1 MKKFDLYNKIY
12 LSILSVVSFFIL
24 FYSFKENNIDNIS
37 VYLFSFLLIFIIL
50 LLTFYF
56 IIINHISFYPINV
69 LFNLYILITILFFLY
84 NFDDIFNNIYPGL
97 FNKLD
102 KNIFLDLFYDSLKI
116 LILTVL
122 FFNAGFFLTLK
133 LFGKVQYNF
142 LPKLNEIEF
151 IRLNFF
157 LLLAKLLFIISYIV
171 IGKGFF
177 ELQKPISLLI
187 VLISFYSLIFF
198 EKNKLLNLFI
208 IFFIFFENSVMTLSV
223 YKNMILL
230 IVLFIITYNLKKKIS
245 IFIII
250 LLLAWVNF
258 GQAYKNSIRW
268 YLTSPQ
274 NQKYLEHL
282 NLSDEVLKMF
292 RELYLKDSPG
302 LIGDTAI
309 EKIVKNYQQ
318 RPLILRLSE
327 PVVSLIRILEF
338 QKIKKKEIKK
348 DTLSILKYSMIPR
361 FLFKNKPK
369 QDFAAWYTDHFFN
382 IYDEPGFSPSIVTYN
397 IFWTSDFYINF
408 KYLGSTILSFVI
420 GVFLSIILIL
430 ITNYKTNNINYLF
443 GVSIMSGITLPDYN
457 FSLMFSPLFLQFVF
471 ILLMLKIIMKVIGK

>member
-12 LSILSVVSFFIL
+12 FSILSVVSFFIL

-84 NFDDIFNNIYPGL
+84 NFDDIFNNTYPGL

-102 KNIFLDLFYDSLKI
+102 KNIFLDLFNDSLKI

-198 EKNKLLNLFI
+198 EKNKILNLFI
-208 IFFIFFENSVMTLSV
+208 IFFIFFENSMMTLSV

-230 IVLFIITYNLKKKIS
+230 IVLFIITYNLKKK
-245 IFIII
+245 
-250 LLLAWVNF
+250 N
-258 GQAYKNSIRW
+258 
-268 YLTSPQ
+268 
-274 NQKYLEHL
+274 
-282 NLSDEVLKMF
+282 
-292 RELYLKDSPG
+292 
-302 LIGDTAI
+302 
-309 EKIVKNYQQ
+309 
-318 RPLILRLSE
+318 
-327 PVVSLIRILEF
+327 
-338 QKIKKKEIKK
+338 
-348 DTLSILKYSMIPR
+348 
-361 FLFKNKPK
+361 
-369 QDFAAWYTDHFFN
+369 
-382 IYDEPGFSPSIVTYN
+382 
-397 IFWTSDFYINF
+397 INF
-408 KYLGSTILSFVI
+408 Y
-420 GVFLSIILIL
+420 
-430 ITNYKTNNINYLF
+430 
-443 GVSIMSGITLPDYN
+443 YN
-457 FSLMFSPLFLQFVF
+457 FTSGLGKFWSSL
-471 ILLMLKIIMKVIGK
+471 